1 MITCNRCGKQVPAG
15 AAICSNCG
23 VPVSSSGRGNMDA
36 QEQPALPTWLESL
49 RANERPRTPASGQ
62 SFSTADLFDEDD
74 LPGWMRPER
83 AAMAEDVNA
92 GQYGAPRPS
101 SMPAPNTDAGMPPPR
116 GFSASSLIDSASL
129 PSWVQENQPAGQG
142 PGSGSYFPGEA
153 QAPFSA
159 ASLIEPDSLPSWISG
174 QSSQQQPV
182 QNWFDSGSATFN
194 APQQAQSGRIDPET
208 PPRLMS
214 AQDLIDP
221 QALPSWM
228 PGWQGRP
235 GQANQPNQQSR
246 QSQPGQMAQSTW
258 QGPPSQAAPGSGDSG
273 AGLSAASLL
282 DMNALP
288 SWLREGQQGYTGQP
302 GQPGQG
308 GSDSNL
314 SAGSLID
321 MNALPAWLRNAD
333 SQPQGTPPG
342 MQQGSNVPASSGRV
356 ESIRVPSRPRAEMA
370 PQEQSEVAA
379 TIFSSMLGVASGAPS
394 YPAQPA
400 PFGVQPQQNFQNVPP
415 QSPTA
420 IPNMNTAGQ
429 PMPPGFAGSQPMQQ
443 GAMPAGYAG
452 GYSEY
457 PGTYQGGQGG
467 YGGGYPG
474 GNYAQG
480 PVPIQFPG
488 MSADA
493 YNAGQR
499 TPVNSGNQVNQ
510 AGAKPAK
517 RGIIDTIREWFHL

>member
-1 MITCNRCGKQVPAG
+1 
-15 AAICSNCG
+15 
-23 VPVSSSGRGNMDA
+23 MDA

-129 PSWVQENQPAGQG
+129 PSWVQENQPAAQG
-142 PGSGSYFPGEA
+142 PGGGSYFPGEA

-174 QSSQQQPV
+174 QPSQQQPV

-228 PGWQGRP
+228 SGWQGRP

>member
-129 PSWVQENQPAGQG
+129 PSWVQENQPAAQG
-142 PGSGSYFPGEA
+142 PGGGSYFPGEA

-159 ASLIEPDSLPSWISG
+159 ASLIEPDSLPSLISG
-174 QSSQQQPV
+174 QPSLQQPV

-228 PGWQGRP
+228 SGWQGRP

-282 DMNALP
+282 
-288 SWLREGQQGYTGQP
+288 
-302 GQPGQG
+302 
-308 GSDSNL
+308 
-314 SAGSLID
+314 D

-429 PMPPGFAGSQPMQQ
+429 PMPPG
-443 GAMPAGYAG
+443 
-452 GYSEY
+452 
-457 PGTYQGGQGG
+457 
-467 YGGGYPG
+467 
-474 GNYAQG
+474 
-480 PVPIQFPG
+480 
-488 MSADA
+488 
-493 YNAGQR
+493 
-499 TPVNSGNQVNQ
+499 
-510 AGAKPAK
+510 
-517 RGIIDTIREWFHL
+517 

>member
-1 MITCNRCGKQVPAG
+1 
-15 AAICSNCG
+15 
-23 VPVSSSGRGNMDA
+23 MDA

-49 RANERPRTPASGQ
+49 RANERPRTPSSGE

-74 LPGWMRPER
+74 LPGWMRPEH
-83 AAMAEDVNA
+83 AEMAENVNG

-116 GFSASSLIDSASL
+116 GFSASSLVDAASL
-129 PSWVQENQPAGQG
+129 PSWVQENQPAAQG

-159 ASLIEPDSLPSWISG
+159 ASLIEPGSLPSWITG
-174 QSSQQQPV
+174 QQSQQPPM
-182 QNWFDSGSATFN
+182 QNWSGSGSPSFD
-194 APQQAQSGRIDPET
+194 APQQAQSGRIDAEI

-214 AQDLIDP
+214 AQDLVDP

-228 PGWQGRP
+228 SGWQGRP
-235 GQANQPNQQSR
+235 GETNQPNQLNQPS
-246 QSQPGQMAQSTW
+246 QQGQPGQIAQSTW
-258 QGPPSQAAPGSGDSG
+258 QGAPSQAAPGSGDSG

-288 SWLREGQQGYTGQP
+288 SWLREGQQGYTAQP

-308 GSDSNL
+308 GSNSNL

-342 MQQGSNVPASSGRV
+342 SNVPASSGRV

-370 PQEQSEVAA
+370 PQEQSEAAA

-394 YPAQPA
+394 YPAQPT

-420 IPNMNTAGQ
+420 IPNTG
-429 PMPPGFAGSQPMQQ
+429 GQPMQQ
-443 GAMPAGYAG
+443 GAMPAGYSG
-452 GYSEY
+452 G
-457 PGTYQGGQGG
+457 PGVYQGGQGG

-488 MSADA
+488 MSADD

-499 TPVNSGNQVNQ
+499 MPVNSGNQVNQ

-517 RGIIDTIREWFHL
+517 RSIIDTIREWFHL